1 MLTPGTWHRLP
12 VTTPT
17 LFVDADPSLETLGLD
32 VDDDL
37 ALLFLLG
44 SPEVALR
51 GVTTVFGNSWG
62 ALTHLSARRT
72 LRNAGRGD
80 VPVVRGA
87 DAPRDAAGARRAG
100 EALSRSVRAHPGA
113 TLLALGPL
121 TNVAAAADD
130 PGFGACLGALVVM
143 GGRLRSGESDFN
155 VRQDPAAAARVLAL
169 SCPKTFV
176 TLDLGLGIAVTP
188 GDADVLTR
196 DPTSAVSRRRGSL
209 RRHARVQN
217 AWRALR
223 GRTLGEARGGFH
235 PWDVLAA
242 AAVTHP
248 GLFELAAASIA
259 FDALGRTHLGRADGA
274 AVSMTASVDA
284 NVFRALFLSRIAAPR
299 LGNGPRS

>member
-1 MLTPGTWHRLP
+1 M
-12 VTTPT
+12 TTRG
-17 LFVDADPSLETLGLD
+17 LLVDADPSLETAGLD

-72 LRNAGRGD
+72 LRRAGRGD
-80 VPVVRGA
+80 IPVVRGA
-87 DAPRDAAGARRAG
+87 NTARDAAGARRAG
-100 EALSRSVRAHPGA
+100 EALARSLREHTGS

-130 PGFGACLGALVVM
+130 PEFGARLGGLVVM
-143 GGRLRSGESDFN
+143 GGRMTSGESDFN

-169 SCPKTFV
+169 PCTKTFV
-176 TLDLGLGIAVTP
+176 TFDLGLGIAITP
-188 GDADVLTR
+188 ADADALCA
-196 DPTSAVSRRRGSL
+196 DPASAVSRRRGRL
-209 RRHARVQN
+209 GRYARFQN

-223 GRTLGEARGGFH
+223 GRSPGEMRGGFH

-248 GLFELAAASIA
+248 GLFAFAAASIA
-259 FDALGRTHLGRADGA
+259 FDAQGRTHLGRADGA
-274 AVSMTASVDA
+274 AVSMTTSVDVSA
-284 NVFRALFLSRIAAPR
+284 FRTLFLARIAAPR
-299 LGNGPRS
+299 VSA